1 MELKVLLSKAMV
13 KVFDDAIK
21 AAETWRFDSINML
34 VFIGELLS
42 APDNLL
48 MQYIQDLEDYD
59 CMEVDTVMSC
69 EIGNYYSKLLDEAK
83 KSLKKE
89 EKKEV
94 TKVSEGEEKKPEDNA
109 TTPKDNEKK
118 PEGESGETKTTETTK
133 DKEDDVQL
141 KKQKDCDILFTDT
154 DGMKHK
160 YPVDKKF
167 KAYIDH
173 FVKVCVEYGITE
185 AMPVH
190 FVVAMFDFESEE
202 LKSILKELEV
212 EYYAARKY
220 FKVEDILKLGIIPY
234 SLSGFL
240 TNLNEKINIKKPCE
254 ILMRDKEVNQLWN
267 IMSKMNKRN
276 AVIVGEA
283 GVGKSALIER
293 ITYDICTGKCPV
305 QFKDFNVISLDVN
318 SLIAGTSYRGDAEQ
332 RIKDIIDFLKSHK
345 NVILFID
352 EVHTIL
358 GAGSCFEG
366 EMDLANAL
374 KPILAR
380 GETIVIGA
388 TTEDEYEAY
397 FSRDAA
403 LTRRFERVTVKEPKA
418 EEVYAMVKNKIK
430 TLSEFHG
437 VKIYKPM
444 VEYVI
449 LIANCFNF
457 DKKNPDK
464 TLDLIDRAMVA
475 CKRAGRKIVE
485 KGDILKNFDIYFKK
499 WEKMS
504 EEAKKETAYHEIGHY
519 LVGKY
524 SGRLVNLTFLAVSIM
539 PAETYLGVTVYEEND
554 EAVPHANYD
563 YYVDAIAMDLAGRAA
578 ENMFTS
584 DYTSGASA
592 DLRSATAVAYDV
604 VASFGLTS
612 DKAKNRV
619 YLNAIDFP
627 MYSEKTTN
635 EVNEAIDKLVEVAI
649 ERATCILEENK
660 DILIAL
666 VDAIMKNHIM
676 SETQLDKICRSVI
689 AKRNK

>member
-1 MELKVLLSKAMV
+1 MELKVQLSKPMV
-13 KVFDDAIK
+13 EVFDDAVEAMK
-21 AAETWRFDSINML
+21 TWRFDAINIPL
-34 VFIGELLS
+34 FIDGLMA

-48 MQYIQDLEDYD
+48 SDYIQDSEDAD
-59 CMEVDTVMSC
+59 LMDLDTVTTCLISDLYG
-69 EIGNYYSKLLDEAK
+69 ELLEEAK
-83 KSLKKE
+83 KAQ
-89 EKKEV
+89 KKEV
-94 TKVSEGEEKKPEDNA
+94 KKESKKPEAEELKQD
-109 TTPKDNEKK
+109 EKTD
-118 PEGESGETKTTETTK
+118 SKTDSSK
-133 DKEDDVQL
+133 DKAKEAEIEL
-141 KKQKDCDILFTDT
+141 KKQKYCELVFTDT
-154 DGMKHK
+154 DRNKHK
-160 YPVDKKF
+160 YPVDKAF
-167 KAYIDH
+167 KEYIDH
-173 FVKVCVEYGITE
+173 FVKVCGEYGITE
-185 AMPVH
+185 AMPIH
-190 FVVAMFDFESEE
+190 FVVAMFDYGCED
-202 LKSILKELEV
+202 LKKFLKQLDI

-234 SLSGFL
+234 ALSGFL
-240 TNLNEKINIKKPCE
+240 TNLNETINTKKPCE
-254 ILMRDKEVNQLWN
+254 ILMREKEIDQLWN
-267 IMSKMNKRN
+267 IMSKMNKKN

-293 ITYDICTGKCPV
+293 VAYEICTGKCPK

-318 SLIAGTSYRGDAEQ
+318 ALIAGTSYRGDAEQ

-358 GAGSCFEG
+358 GAGSCYEG

-388 TTEDEYEAY
+388 TTEEEYEAY
-397 FSRDAA
+397 FMRDAA

-418 EEVYAMVKNKIK
+418 EQVYAMVKNKIK
-430 TLSEFHG
+430 NLSEFHG

-444 VEYVI
+444 VDYAI

-457 DKKNPDK
+457 DKRNPDK

-475 CKRAGRKIVE
+475 CKRDGRTVVTKDDV
-485 KGDILKNFDIYFKK
+485 LKNFGIYFEK

-504 EEAKKETAYHEIGHY
+504 KEAKLETAYHEIGHY

-554 EAVPHANYD
+554 EEVPHANYD

-619 YLNAIDFP
+619 YLNAVDFP

-635 EVNEAIDKLVEVAI
+635 EVNDAIDNLVDVAI
-649 ERATCILEENK
+649 KRATEILEENK
-660 DILIAL
+660 DILEAL
-666 VDAIMKNHIM
+666 VSAIMKKHIM
-676 SETQLDKICRSVI
+676 SETQLDKICQSVI

>member
-1 MELKVLLSKAMV
+1 MELKVQLSKPMV
-13 KVFDDAIK
+13 EVFDDTVEAMK
-21 AAETWRFDSINML
+21 TWRFDAINIH

-48 MQYIQDLEDYD
+48 SDYIQDLEGADYMD
-59 CMEVDTVMSC
+59 LDTATTC
-69 EIGNYYSKLLDEAK
+69 EISDYYGKLLDEAK
-83 KSLKKE
+83 KALEKEAKAKSEKQEGENASKE
-89 EKKEV
+89 ETPPEEEDS
-94 TKVSEGEEKKPEDNA
+94 SEGKK
-109 TTPKDNEKK
+109 KD
-118 PEGESGETKTTETTK
+118 
-133 DKEDDVQL
+133 DDVEL
-141 KKQKDCDILFTDT
+141 KKQKYCDVIFTDT
-154 DGMKHK
+154 DGNKHK
-160 YPVDKKF
+160 YPVDRAF
-167 KAYIDH
+167 KEYIDH
-173 FVKVCVEYGITE
+173 FVKVCGEYGITE
-185 AMPVH
+185 AMPIH
-190 FVVAMFDFESEE
+190 FVVAMFDYECDE
-202 LKSILKELEV
+202 LKGVLKVLDV

-234 SLSGFL
+234 ALSGFL
-240 TNLNEKINIKKPCE
+240 MNLNETINVKKPCE

-293 ITYDICTGKCPV
+293 ITYDICTGKCPT

-318 SLIAGTSYRGDAEQ
+318 ALIAGTSYRGDAEQ

-358 GAGSCFEG
+358 GAGSCYEG

-397 FSRDAA
+397 FTRDAA

-475 CKRAGRKIVE
+475 CKRAGRKVVE
-485 KGDILKNFDIYFKK
+485 KVDVLENFGIYFKK

-504 EEAKKETAYHEIGHY
+504 DEAKLETAYHEIGHY

-554 EAVPHANYD
+554 EAVPHANYN

-619 YLNAIDFP
+619 YLNAVDFP

-635 EVNEAIDKLVEVAI
+635 EVNEAIDNLVEIALK
-649 ERATCILEENK
+649 RAQEILEENK
-660 DILIAL
+660 DILEAL
-666 VDAIMKNHIM
+666 VKAIMKNHIM
-676 SETQLDKICRSVI
+676 SETQLDKICQNVI

>member
-13 KVFDDAIK
+13 KVFDDTIK

-34 VFIGELLS
+34 TFIDELLS

-48 MQYIQDLEDYD
+48 MEYIQDLEDYD
-59 CMEVDTVMSC
+59 CMDVDTVMSC

-83 KSLKKE
+83 ESLKKE
-89 EKKEV
+89 EKKEG
-94 TKVSEGEEKKPEDNA
+94 TKVPEGGEKKP
-109 TTPKDNEKK
+109 K
-118 PEGESGETKTTETTK
+118 GEPGEPPDDEETK
-133 DKEDDVQL
+133 DKEEEKEVEL

-154 DGMKHK
+154 EGMKHK
-160 YPVDKKF
+160 YPVDRKF

-190 FVVAMFDFESEE
+190 FVVAMFDFESDE
-202 LKSILKELEV
+202 LKSVLKELEV

-240 TNLNEKINIKKPCE
+240 TNINETVNTKKACE
-254 ILMRDKEVNQLWN
+254 ILMREKEINQLWN

-293 ITYDICTGKCPV
+293 VAYEICTGECPD

-332 RIKDIIDFLKSHK
+332 RIKDIIDFLRSHK

-358 GAGSCFEG
+358 GAGSCYEG

-397 FSRDAA
+397 FMKDAA
-403 LTRRFERVTVKEPKA
+403 LTRRFERVTVREPKA
-418 EEVYAMVKNKIK
+418 EDVYPMVKNKIK

-475 CKRAGRKIVE
+475 CKRAGRKKVE
-485 KGDILKNFDIYFKK
+485 KEDVLKNFGIYFKK
-499 WEKMS
+499 WENMS
-504 EEAKKETAYHEIGHY
+504 EEAKYETAYHEIGHY

-524 SGRLVNLTFLAVSIM
+524 SGRLVNLNFLAVSIM

-563 YYVDAIAMDLAGRAA
+563 YYVDVIAMDLAGRAA

-604 VASFGLTS
+604 VASFGLTK
-612 DKAKNRV
+612 DQEKNRV

-635 EVNEAIDKLVEVAI
+635 EVNDAIDNLVAVALK
-649 ERATCILEENK
+649 RAQEILEVNK

-676 SETQLDKICRSVI
+676 SETQLDRICKSVI